1 MARVISSGLGH
12 ISGRIGDHIF
22 YAVGDKRY
30 VRRAPAK
37 VSNPRSPAQCLQRWR
52 QVCVQTLFRSV
63 KGTLFQRAADEAAV
77 RLGKRSGYHLFLSRN
92 INAFGEGDRVDY
104 AKLSFGGAC
113 LQLPDGFTCVQN
125 EAGHWELAWQAGI
138 PMATAAPD
146 DRLIVAAICPDEPYR
161 LIVLENICA
170 LRKDGR
176 AEGEWAGK
184 REGIAFILSVLLCI
198 RRNFFAGLLFQIE
211 PVNTMKLWQFLNRV
225 YSAG

>member
-77 RLGKRSGYHLFLSRN
+77 LPGVLPVARQTSTPALLP
-92 INAFGEGDRVDY
+92 
-104 AKLSFGGAC
+104 KLSPLC
-113 LQLPDGFTCVQN
+113 NIVSVLLP
-125 EAGHWELAWQAGI
+125 
-138 PMATAAPD
+138 
-146 DRLIVAAICPDEPYR
+146 Y
-161 LIVLENICA
+161 
-170 LRKDGR
+170 
-176 AEGEWAGK
+176 
-184 REGIAFILSVLLCI
+184 ILSVIFHFASFLL
-198 RRNFFAGLLFQIE
+198 
-211 PVNTMKLWQFLNRV
+211 PSTVRV
-225 YSAG
+225 RATPGCGWRLVL

>member
-104 AKLSFGGAC
+104 A
-113 LQLPDGFTCVQN
+113 
-125 EAGHWELAWQAGI
+125 
-138 PMATAAPD
+138 
-146 DRLIVAAICPDEPYR
+146 
-161 LIVLENICA
+161 
-170 LRKDGR
+170 
-176 AEGEWAGK
+176 
-184 REGIAFILSVLLCI
+184 
-198 RRNFFAGLLFQIE
+198 
-211 PVNTMKLWQFLNRV
+211 
-225 YSAG
+225 

>member
-92 INAFGEGDRVDY
+92 TMRRLRPLIITSSPGVSKVFTFWVHFKYNNDT
-104 AKLSFGGAC
+104 KL
-113 LQLPDGFTCVQN
+113 N
-125 EAGHWELAWQAGI
+125 
-138 PMATAAPD
+138 
-146 DRLIVAAICPDEPYR
+146 
-161 LIVLENICA
+161 
-170 LRKDGR
+170 
-176 AEGEWAGK
+176 
-184 REGIAFILSVLLCI
+184 ILSPT
-198 RRNFFAGLLFQIE
+198 IE
-211 PVNTMKLWQFLNRV
+211 
-225 YSAG
+225 

>member
-30 VRRAPAK
+30 VRRAPIK

-63 KGTLFQRAADEAAV
+63 KGTLFQRAAGEAAV
-77 RLGKRSGYHLFLSRN
+77 QLGKRSGYHLFLSRN

-113 LQLPDGFTCVQN
+113 LQLPDRFACVQN
-125 EAGHWELAWQAGI
+125 ETGHWELVWQAGI

-146 DRLIVAAICPDEPYR
+146 DRLIVAAICAQKR
-161 LIVLENICA
+161 WT
-170 LRKDGR
+170 GR
-176 AEGEWAGK
+176 
-184 REGIAFILSVLLCI
+184 R
-198 RRNFFAGLLFQIE
+198 
-211 PVNTMKLWQFLNRV
+211 
-225 YSAG
+225 

>member
-30 VRRAPAK
+30 VRRAPVK

-63 KGTLFQRAADEAAV
+63 KGTLFQRAAGEAAV

-113 LQLPDGFTCVQN
+113 LQLPDGFT
-125 EAGHWELAWQAGI
+125 
-138 PMATAAPD
+138 
-146 DRLIVAAICPDEPYR
+146 
-161 LIVLENICA
+161 
-170 LRKDGR
+170 
-176 AEGEWAGK
+176 
-184 REGIAFILSVLLCI
+184 
-198 RRNFFAGLLFQIE
+198 
-211 PVNTMKLWQFLNRV
+211 
-225 YSAG
+225 